1 MKSIALIFLSA
12 AFAYF
17 GLAVEAVYAEIAG
30 LVAATITLAEA
41 LNTWQDWHKG
51 KAILSTIGVAA
62 LLTLIG
68 WQIVEAS
75 YLHGADAAKALENFV
90 LVALGALGLW
100 PQYKKAVE
108 SI

>member
-17 GLAVEAVYAEIAG
+17 GLSVEAVYAEIAG

-41 LNTWQDWHKG
+41 ANTAFNWHK
-51 KAILSTIGVAA
+51 ARAVLSTIGVAA

-68 WQIVEAS
+68 WQLVEAS
-75 YLHGADAAKALENFV
+75 YIYGTEFVKALENFV
-90 LVALGALGLW
+90 LVSLGALGLW
-100 PQYKKAVE
+100 SNYKKAVE
-108 SI
+108 SV